1 MKAIE
6 YSNYFTKSLP
16 NYFQEVCIENGCVL
30 SNPHIASSLRHKL
43 HGVKENKMPF
53 QTSGFYP
60 LAMCVKCT
68 HDEVLRVKSFFLL
81 LGNFLKLCSPSFLC
95 PDYTAK

>member
-81 LGNFLKLCSPSFLC
+81 LGNFLKLCS
-95 PDYTAK
+95 DY